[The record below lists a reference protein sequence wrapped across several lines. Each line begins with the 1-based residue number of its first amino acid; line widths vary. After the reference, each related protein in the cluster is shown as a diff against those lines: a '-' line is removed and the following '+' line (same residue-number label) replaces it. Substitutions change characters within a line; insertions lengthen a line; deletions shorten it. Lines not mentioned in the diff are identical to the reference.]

1 VIKQTN
7 PPLIT
12 HVIYRLG
19 VGGLENGLINLI
31 NQMPPEKY
39 RHSIICLTESTQ
51 FSEGLKDKNVQIIEL
66 HKKEGQD
73 WRSFITFYQQLKQLK
88 PDIIHTRNLAALE
101 YQLPAFLAGIK
112 HRIHSEHGWDVF
124 DPDGN
129 NKKYQWL
136 RRLLQPLIKVFI
148 PLSWHLQD
156 YLIKKIKISE
166 NKIRRICNGV
176 DTQKFYPA
184 KKNQRFLIDCP
195 LSFDEKKVF
204 IGTVGR
210 MHGVKD
216 QMTLVKAFITLMQKH
231 TELSDQINLILIG
244 DGPLKQEAT
253 ELLEKHQLLQNVWL
267 PGARRDIAEIM
278 RSFDIF
284 VLPSQAEGISN
295 TILEAMATGL
305 PVIATEVGGNT
316 ELIKA
321 GETGLLVPPSNPEL
335 LAKAIL
341 ALVINKQKRLEL
353 GKNAHQS
360 ILDNFTIQV
369 MVNNYTAVYDSVLV
383 KGKL

>member
-1 VIKQTN
+1 
-7 PPLIT
+7 
-12 HVIYRLG
+12 
-19 VGGLENGLINLI
+19 
-31 NQMPPEKY
+31 MPPEKY

-73 WRSFITFYQQLKQLK
+73 WRSFITFYQQLKELK

-101 YQLPAFLAGIK
+101 YQIPAFLAGIK

-124 DPDGN
+124 DPDGK
-129 NKKYQWL
+129 NKKYQCL

-148 PLSWHLQD
+148 PLSLHLQD
-156 YLIKKIKISE
+156 YLINKVKIPE

-184 KKNQRFLIDCP
+184 KTNQRFLIDCP

-231 TELSDQINLILIG
+231 SELLDQINLILIG
-244 DGPLKQEAT
+244 DGPLKQEAI
-253 ELLEKHQLLQNVWL
+253 ELLEKHQLLQYVWL
-267 PGARRDIAEIM
+267 PGARQDIAKIM
-278 RSFDIF
+278 RSLDVF

-305 PVIATEVGGNT
+305 PVIATEVGGNP
-316 ELIKA
+316 ELVKA
-321 GETGLLVPPSNPEL
+321 DKTGLLVPPSDPEL
-335 LAKAIL
+335 MANALL
-341 ALVINKQKRLEL
+341 ALVTNKGKRLEL
-353 GKNAHQS
+353 GKNAYQS
-360 ILDNFTIQV
+360 VLEKFSIQV
-369 MVNNYTAVYDSVLV
+369 MVNKYTAVYDSVMA
-383 KGKL
+383 